1 MLSDS
6 TVTPLPRNM
15 SARKTKATA
24 EERRKQKE
32 KRDLQAAKELS
43 RLASLKL
50 TKKQIDKLIKTEPI
64 DEEYDAAVQQPSTS
78 AASFSFRQIKQ
89 EDSSDDDS
97 KPSTSATAGSR
108 KIKKEDGPK
117 QLVRFKTGQ
126 PTKNKVV
133 KKEIEFD
140 SDTSDSSPV
149 DYDVDF
155 KPDYKT
161 KYRLKSMKKYKKNIE
176 EGKACRG
183 RPPGRSRSLTVRSST
198 NSAAGPSTSDG
209 TPRQRKET
217 QKKAQT
223 PKTVSR
229 KTPRFNGDNGAPKPI
244 KVAEIA
250 PSPPKKK
257 GRLPS
262 GPTVHRPQNSDDSAG
277 PRNSNHGESKRM
289 EDAKID
295 PSQLKKRGRLPK
307 DAEPKPMEDAKAP
320 PKRPGRPP
328 KSSQCSSNGPGPSSS
343 ENPARSTQ
351 RRGRLPRNQRV
362 RLSPSFDD
370 SADSGDVTR
379 RPVTERQI
387 DNDVAGPSD
396 NFARSTPRRA
406 TARRSQSS
414 KSSADCAD
422 DKPSTSDG
430 QMDMTGSS
438 GSIPAP
444 SIVKKKKKASK
455 RRCDVLLLLDALPP
469 YMLDDCLAELIIME
483 TEEEKEELLMKKKK
497 NVKQPHPILNCK
509 EEQMN
514 GNQQDFEDSDQPPSL
529 TPMDSFELDIPEPSS
544 SLSSTGNAPQ
554 LSAFFHVRDPSG
566 NGNLNLEDHQAV
578 EEEDPDWAAGR
589 ARTIANQERIRQR
602 KAERARREMEEME
615 RREREDV
622 DETLPSC
629 SEEPQFDPASPEEEM
644 MERVPPS
651 TSSSSSLAL
660 VLQAPSESSHQD
672 EGEES
677 DGAETLHFDDF
688 EDEDDDEQPIRN
700 VRSVVEQT
708 TQMIRNIEISERER
722 ERYAPIDVIQ
732 YEEEEEFVD
741 PGIDHEEDMM
751 EGEDPEEGH
760 ADTPSA
766 SSHSEF
772 TPTSHQSSAQQN
784 GTTEIHMSHQEE
796 EEQDDERDADS
807 EEEHDNQS
815 DETTL
820 SAFNSE
826 FTPAA
831 HQSPAQKI
839 NLDGIEMSYQAVE
852 MEQKQHDESDE
863 AGGAQTS
870 EADRSSL
877 DPLTAPID
885 NPAYSVIGLSDPK
898 SPAQQNHLTD
908 IDMDNQEDEMDQEK
922 KSVPESDS
930 TSSPVI
936 KTPTSSDSSVQ
947 QMLDEATE
955 VMEGA
960 EKGADSL
967 MNLGKE
973 HVDEREESFEP
984 LTGTIADPL
993 VLLLNLPESCTTMV
1007 EEVDPSIPHCS
1018 TPPIADSVPELE
1030 QDSTLMSQEADGTSA
1045 DKHVTGDMACDQV
1058 LDVEEAQVVAELM
1071 EQDKEH
1077 REESSPENYQE
1088 ETLSSPQSH
1097 INPPAQTSSDDDVID
1112 NSIVQVEEPST
1123 SPFEQDCAVM
1133 NQESGNNA
1141 SIDKDQDMDEP
1152 PVIIEA
1158 MEEDRDHK
1166 GDSASESNQET
1177 PENVP
1182 MQDVTSDLGDDEMI
1196 NDQVMNEEV
1205 IKESPVIAEDM
1216 DRQHVDESNPAQ
1228 SASTDK
1234 VIEEPCVQELT
1245 KSSTIADSVE
1255 PIHDSDS
1262 GPECPETM
1270 APNGHNGEESSP
1282 NTIREPDV
1290 YEPSTSST
1298 VNDVLDE
1305 EVLEPEVVEHPV
1317 VVEDMEPNREQHMP
1331 PIPPQITPL
1340 NVSREK
1346 RDSILKELLEEMKQR
1361 KDILKKLAETREGSC
1376 QENATPSRSSGIA
1389 PENCSSQSGGS
1400 SSSSSV
1406 MSLQDRESQ
1415 SSMEAESEKMEVLE
1429 AGGEKAD
1436 NENDEK
1442 VVLPEEEVPVQI
1454 LLGDAPEHSM
1464 TPIPVLQQSLAPEL
1478 PMGSVAVEEIEVL
1491 KTDVAVAR
1499 GSSSEMILQEPIH
1512 LSAPI
1517 LVSAAELMEVVE
1529 TEEPEDASENPPI
1542 HSPIYIQDLAL
1553 SMEAAEKEME
1563 VVEADGGKADN
1574 EPDDEDDE
1582 RDPEASP
1589 RIFQADAPEDPMTPT
1604 AILHQ
1609 VLAPELP
1616 MRSAAAEEI
1625 EFVKTDEAEAA
1636 GSSSDMNLQEPIN
1649 LLALASGSAA
1659 ELMEVVETEVADYQ
1673 PNKEVVEQEPEA
1685 SHPTSP
1691 EDDSENPRIPTPIPI
1706 QDYALQLSMGPAAEE
1721 VMVADGEEAGGSPS
1735 LSAVEHLQELIHRSE
1750 TVPLEHPV
1758 EESPAEEME
1767 VPKACGKEDPN
1778 EEDLVPDEDAPLEIL
1793 QGVAPGPVPDQYLA
1807 PQSLEAD
1814 GKEAAGSSSSS
1825 FMEDLLETPNIS
1837 VSTSRSPAAQSTAP
1851 DAPEDSGTTAPR
1863 DSEEII
1869 EAAEEEMDVDNV
1881 DAEEEPNEEV
1891 VLEEPKAQ
1899 PQVHPEDAPEKPPM
1913 PEPVLQEDCVS
1924 QPAEPEKMEVLE
1936 TNRKES
1942 ENGAIQEIVLEE
1954 AFETPPIPKPFESAT
1969 GEMETVKSNG
1979 EAGDCSSS
1987 SSCIEDLLESPISPA
2002 STPLSSTGPATAPAE
2017 EMEIVEDQTSPK
2029 DAPEDPTTTAPV
2041 RHQDSEEMIEAAEE
2055 PMRVVEAAE
2064 HHESSSSSWRSA
2076 EDLQEPSPILA
2087 LEPHS
2092 VTQQAEGLA
2101 EEMEIMDKD
2110 EEQEPETTPQ
2120 ISQDAPESP
2129 PISTPEV
2136 MEAEKA
2142 DGEEDDQG
2150 HHEDSSSFSKSL
2162 EDHQETSPRAEDVI
2176 PPKKMEAVE
2185 ADGEEEPNKEVVQK
2199 EPSQPWTEAAED
2211 EIKVQEA
2218 DDEKGHC
2225 SSSSSSM
2232 KDPLDPPIAPASLSR
2247 SPAEQAAGNMET
2259 VEDDEIVLQ
2268 KSEASPHTPSETS
2281 SESTTTP
2288 VVEAGEHHDYSSS
2301 SSRSVEDLQEPSSI
2315 LKEGQKIIVDAQEHV
2330 VDPSPNSSTQILHED
2345 HEAPG
2350 PEVVNQ
2356 NEAISQ
2362 ISSED
2367 NPETPPTP
2375 TGVPPQDHASQPSV
2389 EAAEAEEETEAD
2401 GKETGGS
2408 SSSSSMESIQKPPHI
2423 PEPAPRS
2430 PDEEVIAP
2438 EQMKVLEADGG
2449 EVPNEEVERKESE
2462 VSPQDHPKDAPEGP
2476 PTPTSTGEGDACQEH
2491 HDCSSSSSRSV
2502 DELMDILAQA
2512 PGSLVQQ
2519 AEADGEEDE
2528 PHEEVVAEQE
2538 EIEGEAAVEEEL
2550 EKNDVVE
2557 AGAQLNVEQ
2566 EADNEAGRAV
2576 EEGHEM
2582 IVEAD
2587 DVGVPSENVIAPSP
2601 SSPECDPPSAQR
2613 ALQFQ
2618 AEIMRTLQGEAP
2630 SRSSLENDPEP
2641 SPTMQQYPNASRV
2654 RQALLDAATK
2664 IEVEVE
2670 ERNAQNGVQV
2680 EKMMVENLEE
2690 LPQDNGLE
2698 DIEPPSIPESSS
2710 TYPTTPSPSMEADDS
2725 EEELFPDPTEP
2736 FDEDNPD
2743 EVLDSSSPELPE
2755 TKESMSKSVKKQSD
2769 GHDGPWYQMT
2779 ARRRLGRPRGYLG
2792 VYPERRPPRD
2802 AVQILTTYKRKMEE
2816 TDDEGPSTSCHRPIK
2831 QELFEEDPNPATPKS
2846 QRGKTTSRG
2855 RRESEEADPP
2865 YSPGGSQSKGA
2876 PSHPPELFHEP
2887 PSWNLRPRRVRGEDG
2902 PGTSGTSNLSHL
2914 LSISAPFSARAI
2926 KQELDEMVDPSIPTN
2941 QTKSRRGQNGV
2952 GGQSRKRQRS
2962 DQRDSAP
2969 RHLPPTPSAPMS
2981 SHQLD
2986 QQPSS
2991 STSAPGHAPTPA
3003 VPQSHAA
3010 PGQPSSSV
3018 PAIKQELDEVV
3029 DDGQTTSRKRQRANQ
3044 EDSALINLPPTPSAS
3059 IPSNHHHIPD
3069 RQLAPTPALPQNP
3082 LAPAPS
3088 HHTPPSSRRR
3098 SDREETDGPSTS
3110 ALPQNPAA
3118 HLAPSSAPSLSPQDP
3133 LASPHHPEH
3142 NQQSPLRALTT
3153 PAPSSVS
3160 TPRTPQSPY
3169 QHSPAAPIIALLQ
3182 NKYVYRAPVPS
3193 HHSTSLQAGYLHAP
3207 DHSPLSQHIPVG
3219 NFAPSSHHSAA
3230 SHHQQPQDSAP
3241 GGSRAHAAPR
3251 NLRATPSAPIP
3262 SNHHQHNQQPSS
3274 RNHRPLQAG
3283 PPPSSAP
3290 APFPQLSPA
3299 PPIAAFPQ
3307 SPFAHHASALP
3318 PSSQHSASLQPGPS
3332 HIPAPLPQHAPTP
3345 GLPYSPVPHLSPGQL
3360 SSAPSTSQQN
3370 FAPHPQPSSSNVTS
3384 RQAGIPNAQL
3394 IPVAHYSP
3402 LVAFPQ
3408 SPLVQAPSPSPSPQA
3423 PHYSPHGLYHG
3434 QVMSPHPN
3442 GPHQALSPLVGP
3454 ILAPRTPRTP
3464 HSPYAHPNRSPAIN
3478 VAPIP
3483 SPNVARPPLPMCD
3496 ETRMVRDRIMREE
3509 QIAQNAAP
3517 PVGNPQER
3525 RPSATDELLDWY
3537 ITDERLREARTEA
3550 DNVIANRINALSMFE
3565 G

>member
-1 MLSDS
+1 M
-6 TVTPLPRNM
+6 P
-15 SARKTKATA
+15 ARKTKATA

-117 QLVRFKTGQ
+117 LVRFKKWQ

-183 RPPGRSRSLTVRSST
+183 RPRGGRSRSLTVRGST

-209 TPRQRKET
+209 TPKQRVGRPANGGRQTACRSQTTSDEKDAKTPKKKET

-229 KTPRFNGDNGAPKPI
+229 RTPRFNGDNGAPKPI
-244 KVAEIA
+244 KDAEIA

-257 GRLPS
+257 GRPPRS
-262 GPTVHRPQNSDDSAG
+262 PAVHRPQNSDDSAG
-277 PRNSNHGESKRM
+277 HPDRATPRNSNHGVSKRM
-289 EDAKID
+289 PKEDAKID
-295 PSQLKKRGRLPK
+295 PSQLKKRGRPSNNAVNATPAGRSSSRKERPPK

-320 PKRPGRPP
+320 PNNVSRPGRPS
-328 KSSQCSSNGPGPSSS
+328 KKTSSHPISSSGPGPSSS

-351 RRGRLPRNQRV
+351 RKRKVIKEPE
-362 RLSPSFDD
+362 SPSLTKVLMTLQI
-370 SADSGDVTR
+370 SGDVTR

-387 DNDVAGPSD
+387 DMDVAGP
-396 NFARSTPRRA
+396 
-406 TARRSQSS
+406 
-414 KSSADCAD
+414 
-422 DKPSTSDG
+422 
-430 QMDMTGSS
+430 
-438 GSIPAP
+438 
-444 SIVKKKKKASK
+444 KKKASK

-497 NVKQPHPILNCK
+497 KKNVKQPHPISNCK

-544 SLSSTGNAPQ
+544 SSSSTDNAPH

-566 NGNLNLEDHQAV
+566 NGNLNLRDHQEV
-578 EEEDPDWAAGR
+578 EEEDPEWAAGR

-615 RREREDV
+615 RQ
-622 DETLPSC
+622 TLPSC
-629 SEEPQFDPASPEEEM
+629 SEEPQFEPASPEEEM
-644 MERVPPS
+644 MERIAPP

-722 ERYAPIDVIQ
+722 ERQRYAPIDVLQ
-732 YEEEEEFVD
+732 YEEKEEFVD
-741 PGIDHEEDMM
+741 HGIDHEEVVPYSFSSATSPSFLDSPDQEGMM

-760 ADTPSA
+760 ADTPSS
-766 SSHSEF
+766 SSHSKF
-772 TPTSHQSSAQQN
+772 APTS
-784 GTTEIHMSHQEE
+784 
-796 EEQDDERDADS
+796 
-807 EEEHDNQS
+807 
-815 DETTL
+815 
-820 SAFNSE
+820 
-826 FTPAA
+826 
-831 HQSPAQKI
+831 HQSPAQKTI
-839 NLDGIEMSYQAVE
+839 LDDYEMIYQEEE
-852 MEQKQHDESDE
+852 MDQEQHDESDE
-863 AGGAQTS
+863 DEGDQTS
-870 EADRSSL
+870 KVDSSSL
-877 DPLTAPID
+877 EPLTVPL
-885 NPAYSVIGLSDPK
+885 LSLSNPK
-898 SPAQQNHLTD
+898 SPAQRNHSSD
-908 IDMDNQEDEMDQEK
+908 IGMDNQVDAMEQEK
-922 KSVPESDS
+922 KSVPESD
-930 TSSPVI
+930 
-936 KTPTSSDSSVQ
+936 PTSSDSSVQ

-960 EKGADSL
+960 EKGADSVI
-967 MNLGKE
+967 NLGKE
-973 HVDEREESFEP
+973 HVDEREETEADTSCFEP
-984 LTGTIADPL
+984 LTAPIVDPL
-993 VLLLNLPESCTTMV
+993 VPLLSLPESCTTMV
-1007 EEVDPSIPHCS
+1007 EEVDP
-1018 TPPIADSVPELE
+1018 PIADSVAPELNQDADSSSPTTLICNPADPELE
-1030 QDSTLMSQEADGTSA
+1030 QDSTLLSQESYGTSA
-1045 DKHVTGDMACDQV
+1045 DKHATGDMVSKQV
-1058 LDVEEAQVVAELM
+1058 LDIEEAQVVKGHCLLH
-1071 EQDKEH
+1071 KV
-1077 REESSPENYQE
+1077 P
-1088 ETLSSPQSH
+1088 

-1112 NSIVQVEEPST
+1112 NSIVQVEEPSI
-1123 SPFEQDCAVM
+1123 SPFEQDCAVL
-1133 NQESGNNA
+1133 NQESGNNT
-1141 SIDKDQDMDEP
+1141 SIDKNQDIAEP
-1152 PVIIEA
+1152 PVIIAA
-1158 MEEDRDHK
+1158 MQKAWDHK
-1166 GDSASESNQET
+1166 
-1177 PENVP
+1177 
-1182 MQDVTSDLGDDEMI
+1182 
-1196 NDQVMNEEV
+1196 
-1205 IKESPVIAEDM
+1205 
-1216 DRQHVDESNPAQ
+1216 
-1228 SASTDK
+1228 
-1234 VIEEPCVQELT
+1234 
-1245 KSSTIADSVE
+1245 
-1255 PIHDSDS
+1255 
-1262 GPECPETM
+1262 
-1270 APNGHNGEESSP
+1270 
-1282 NTIREPDV
+1282 
-1290 YEPSTSST
+1290 
-1298 VNDVLDE
+1298 
-1305 EVLEPEVVEHPV
+1305 
-1317 VVEDMEPNREQHMP
+1317 
-1331 PIPPQITPL
+1331 
-1340 NVSREK
+1340 
-1346 RDSILKELLEEMKQR
+1346 
-1361 KDILKKLAETREGSC
+1361 
-1376 QENATPSRSSGIA
+1376 
-1389 PENCSSQSGGS
+1389 
-1400 SSSSSV
+1400 
-1406 MSLQDRESQ
+1406 
-1415 SSMEAESEKMEVLE
+1415 
-1429 AGGEKAD
+1429 
-1436 NENDEK
+1436 
-1442 VVLPEEEVPVQI
+1442 EEEVPVQI
-1454 LLGDAPEHSM
+1454 LLADAPEHPR
-1464 TPIPVLQQSLAPEL
+1464 TPTPVLQQSLAPEL
-1478 PMGSVAVEEIEVL
+1478 PMETVAVEEIEVV
-1491 KTDVAVAR
+1491 KTDSAEAS
-1499 GSSSEMILQEPIH
+1499 GSSSEMNLQEPIN

-1517 LVSAAELMEVVE
+1517 LVSAAELMKVVE

-1542 HSPIYIQDLAL
+1542 HSPIYIQDLAP

-1589 RIFQADAPEDPMTPT
+1589 RILQADAPEDPMTPT

-1793 QGVAPGPVPDQYLA
+1793 QGVAPGSVPDQYLA

-1814 GKEAAGSSSSS
+1814 GKEVAGSSSSS
-1825 FMEDLLETPNIS
+1825 FTKDLLETPNIS

-1851 DAPEDSGTTAPR
+1851 DAPEDSGTTVPR

-1881 DAEEEPNEEV
+1881 DAEEELNEEV
-1891 VLEEPKAQ
+1891 VLKEPEVQ

-1969 GEMETVKSNG
+1969 GEMETVQSSG

-1987 SSCIEDLLESPISPA
+1987 SGCIKGPLESSISPA
-2002 STPLSSTGPATAPAE
+2002 STPPSSTGPVTAPAE
-2017 EMEIVEDQTSPK
+2017 EMEIVEDQTSPE
-2029 DAPEDPTTTAPV
+2029 DAPEVPTTTAPV

-2055 PMRVVEAAE
+2055 PMRVVEASE
-2064 HHESSSSSWRSA
+2064 HQEDSSSSSRSA

-2087 LEPHS
+2087 PEPHS
-2092 VTQQAEGLA
+2092 VAQKSEHCVLQLSLGPAA
-2101 EEMEIMDKD
+2101 
-2110 EEQEPETTPQ
+2110 
-2120 ISQDAPESP
+2120 A
-2129 PISTPEV
+2129 EV

-2142 DGEEDDQG
+2142 DGEEDYTCQD
-2150 HHEDSSSFSKSL
+2150 HHEDSSSSLKSV
-2162 EDHQETSPRAEDVI
+2162 EDLQETSPILPPLPRSPAEEVI
-2176 PPKKMEAVE
+2176 PPKKMEAVD
-2185 ADGEEEPNKEVVQK
+2185 ADGEEEPNEEVVLE
-2199 EPSQPWTEAAED
+2199 EPSQPRTDAAE
-2211 EIKVQEA
+2211 EEMKVQEA
-2218 DDEKGHC
+2218 DEEKDHC

-2232 KDPLDPPIAPASLSR
+2232 EDPLDPPIAPASLSR
-2247 SPAEQAAGNMET
+2247 SPAEQAAGNVET

-2268 KSEASPHTPSETS
+2268 KSEASSLTPPEAT

-2288 VVEAGEHHDYSSS
+2288 VVEAGKHHDYSSS

-2315 LKEGQKIIVDAQEHV
+2315 LEEGQKIIVDAQEHV
-2330 VDPSPNSSTQILHED
+2330 VDPSPNSSTQVPHED
-2345 HEAPG
+2345 HGAPG

-2356 NEAISQ
+2356 NEAIPQNSL
-2362 ISSED
+2362 ED
-2367 NPETPPTP
+2367 GPENPPTP
-2375 TGVPPQDHASQPSV
+2375 TRVPPQDHASQPSM
-2389 EAAEAEEETEAD
+2389 EAAEAEEETEANGNGAD
-2401 GKETGGS
+2401 QL
-2408 SSSSSMESIQKPPHI
+2408 SSSSSMKSIQKPPHI

-2438 EQMKVLEADGG
+2438 EQMEILESDGG
-2449 EVPNEEVERKESE
+2449 EVPNEKVEGKESE

-2476 PTPTSTGEGDACQEH
+2476 PTPTPTGEGDACQELH
-2491 HDCSSSSSRSV
+2491 EGSSFVSRSV
-2502 DELMDILAQA
+2502 ENLQEESPIQA
-2512 PGSLVQQ
+2512 PELRSEAQQ

-2538 EIEGEAAVEEEL
+2538 EIEGEAAVEAQLEEN
-2550 EKNDVVE
+2550 EVAE
-2557 AGAQLNVEQ
+2557 ACAQLNVEQ
-2566 EADNEAGRAV
+2566 EANKEAGRVV
-2576 EEGHEM
+2576 ED
-2582 IVEAD
+2582 AQ
-2587 DVGVPSENVIAPSP
+2587 ENVVAPSP
-2601 SSPECDPPSAQR
+2601 SSPECGLPSAQR

-2618 AEIMRTLQGEAP
+2618 VEIMRRLEGEAP

-2641 SPTMQQYPNASRV
+2641 SPTLQQDSNASRV

-2680 EKMMVENLEE
+2680 ERMMVENLEE
-2690 LPQDNGLE
+2690 HLQDNGLE

-2710 TYPTTPSPSMEADDS
+2710 TYPTTPSPSIEADDS
-2725 EEELFPDPTEP
+2725 EEELFPDPTQP

-2743 EVLDSSSPELPE
+2743 EVPDTSSPEAPE
-2755 TKESMSKSVKKQSD
+2755 TKHSMSKSVKKQSD

-2779 ARRRLGRPRGYLG
+2779 VRRRLGRPRGYLG
-2792 VYPERRPPRD
+2792 VYPERRPPPD
-2802 AVQILTTYKRKMEE
+2802 AELWVQILTTYKRKMEE

-2865 YSPGGSQSKGA
+2865 YSPGGSKANGA

-2914 LSISAPFSARAI
+2914 PSTSAPFSARAI
-2926 KQELDEMVDPSIPTN
+2926 KQELDEMVDSSFPTN
-2941 QTKSRRGQNGV
+2941 QTRSRRGQNGV

-2962 DQRDSAP
+2962 DQRDSAS
-2969 RHLPPTPSAPMS
+2969 RHLPPTPSASMS

-2991 STSAPGHAPTPA
+2991 STSAPGHAPAPA
-3003 VPQSHAA
+3003 VPQSQVA

-3029 DDGQTTSRKRQRANQ
+3029 DDGQTASRKRQRTNQ

-3098 SDREETDGPSTS
+3098 SDREGSDGPSTS
-3110 ALPQNPAA
+3110 RAVPHHSPALPQSPVA

-3219 NFAPSSHHSAA
+3219 HFAPSSHHSAA
-3230 SHHQQPQDSAP
+3230 SHHQQPQDSMP
-3241 GGSRAHAAPR
+3241 DSSRAHAAPR

-3262 SNHHQHNQQPSS
+3262 LNHHQHSQQPSS
-3274 RNHRPLQAG
+3274 RSHRPLQAG

-3290 APFPQLSPA
+3290 
-3299 PPIAAFPQ
+3299 PIAAFPQ
-3307 SPFAHHASALP
+3307 SPIAHHASALP

-3345 GLPYSPVPHLSPGQL
+3345 GLPFPHLSP
-3360 SSAPSTSQQN
+3360 APSTSQQN

-3384 RQAGIPNAQL
+3384 RQAGFPNAQL
-3394 IPVAHYSP
+3394 IPVAQHSP

-3423 PHYSPHGLYHG
+3423 PHYSPLGLSHG

-3478 VAPIP
+3478 IAPIP

-3517 PVGNPQER
+3517 PFGNPQER
-3525 RPSATDELLDWY
+3525 LHPVMVELEGY
-3537 ITDERLREARTEA
+3537 ILEGQRSQELVTEA
-3550 DNVIANRINALSMFE
+3550 DNAIANYINGFSMSE